1 MKDVFMT
8 AEHNYGVAQ
17 CDGVNRDVNWDNS
30 LLTHSLTHSL
40 TLTYLLTYLYNSVV
54 DCLMERAQLTGDH
67 RPSAVSR
74 AALAGAGEGR
84 TCKGLQMSGKVLK
97 IFF

>member
-1 MKDVFMT
+1 
-8 AEHNYGVAQ
+8 
-17 CDGVNRDVNWDNS
+17 
-30 LLTHSLTHSL
+30 
-40 TLTYLLTYLYNSVV
+40 
-54 DCLMERAQLTGDH
+54 MERAQLTGDH

-97 IFF
+97 IFFKFRGYNSAALPRWASREILRGPQSH